1 VSKAKYILGPEV
13 SELEQKIANY
23 IGTKHAI
30 GVSSGTDALVLSLR
44 ALAIKNKAQEYW
56 DKEHLV
62 ITTPFT
68 FTATG
73 DAILRA
79 GATPLFVDI
88 DPDTFNIN
96 PEQIKLALEK
106 YGNNVVGIIPVH
118 LYGQPA
124 NMDEIT
130 KIAKE
135 NNLFVVEDCAQSFG
149 AKWDG
154 RQTGSFGDT
163 GCFSFFPSKNLG
175 GFGDGG
181 MITTDD
187 DELAEIIK
195 MLRKHGGKDKYNVD
209 HIGYNARLDTIQAAI
224 LLAKMK
230 YIDEF
235 NNRRREIASF
245 YNEDLKEIAWIKT
258 PQVHKKA
265 YHVYHQYTIRVLNKR
280 DEVQKKL
287 KEEGIQTM
295 IYYPVS
301 LHQMKVF
308 KNRCECLGELKNS
321 TEATKQVL
329 SLPIE
334 PMYGE
339 EVCRKVVEGI
349 RKYVL
354 KFRV

>member
-1 VSKAKYILGPEV
+1 M
-13 SELEQKIANY
+13 
-23 IGTKHAI
+23 
-30 GVSSGTDALVLSLR
+30 
-44 ALAIKNKAQEYW
+44 
-56 DKEHLV
+56 
-62 ITTPFT
+62 
-68 FTATG
+68 
-73 DAILRA
+73 
-79 GATPLFVDI
+79 DI
-88 DPDTFNIN
+88 DPDTFNIE
-96 PEQIKLALEK
+96 PEQVKVAIEK
-106 YGNNVVGIIPVH
+106 YGNNIVGIIPVH

-295 IYYPVS
+295 VYYPVS

-308 KNRCECLGELKNS
+308 KNRCKCLGELKN
-321 TEATKQVL
+321 ATKATAHVL

-334 PMYGE
+334 PLQSKQDIE
-339 EVCRKVVEGI
+339 
-349 RKYVL
+349 YVTKTIKHFL
-354 KFRV
+354 KT